1 MKWWDILKVGGR
13 RSIGTVFTLGDKRYR
28 LSPEHVE
35 RYKQLLQE
43 YKRFNLKPEDNKRM
57 ALIGVIREFNIQAG
71 IR

>member
-1 MKWWDILKVGGR
+1 MKWWDIVKVGGR
-13 RSIGTVFTLGDKRYR
+13 RSLGAVFTLGDKRYR
-28 LSPEHVE
+28 LMPEHIE
-35 RYKQLLQE
+35 RYKQLLQD